1 MPEIEFETTLN
12 QDQRI
17 VVNADVDLPCNRYT
31 NDPDSDSGD
40 VEINSVELILTSEY
54 DEKHDIYSV
63 AFDIDDLYTRS
74 SCGKYY
80 TSVYDDICQLA
91 FEEAYEQWS

>member
-31 NDPDSDSGD
+31 NDPDSDLGD
-40 VEINSVELILTSEY
+40 VEIVSVLRFLPKFLMIAPMPFV
-54 DEKHDIYSV
+54 IIV
-63 AFDIDDLYTRS
+63 I
-74 SCGKYY
+74 
-80 TSVYDDICQLA
+80 
-91 FEEAYEQWS
+91 

>member
-17 VVNADVDLPCNRYT
+17 IVNADVDLPCNRYT

-40 VEINSVELILTSEY
+40 VEINSVELILT
-54 DEKHDIYSV
+54 DENQEQVKTI

-80 TSVYDDICQLA
+80 TSVYDDICELA
-91 FEEAYEQWS
+91 FEEAYEQWN